1 MKSEAIFM
9 DQYAVVGHPISHSKS
24 PKIHAMFAEQTRQAM
39 TYSAIEAP
47 LDDFEGVVTTF
58 FQQGGKG
65 LNVTIPFKEQ
75 AWALCKVL
83 SDRARLAGAV
93 NTLYLDQQGLLCGDN
108 TDGYGLVNDLIQQ
121 GVILSGKNILII
133 GAGGAVKGVIQPIL
147 NEAPA
152 SLTLANRTQSKADD
166 LVSVFAEHGSISSL
180 AFEQLNRSFDLV
192 INGTSASLGG
202 QLPAIS
208 SAIFSAE
215 TVVYDM
221 MYAKNDTVF
230 NAWAKKHGVRITL
243 DGLGMLVEQAAE
255 AFFIWRGVR
264 PKTRDII
271 QVLREISV

>member
-1 MKSEAIFM
+1 M
-9 DQYAVVGHPISHSKS
+9 DQYAVVGHPVSHSKS
-24 PKIHAMFAEQTRQAM
+24 PQIHAMFAEQTRQAM
-39 TYSAIEAP
+39 SYSAIEAP
-47 LDDFEGVVTTF
+47 LDDFEGVVKAF

-65 LNVTIPFKEQ
+65 LNVTVPFKEQ
-75 AWALCKVL
+75 AWALCKTL

-93 NTLYLDQQGLLCGDN
+93 NTLYLDQQGQLCGDN

-121 GVILSGKNILII
+121 GISLSGKNILLI

-147 NEAPA
+147 NESPA
-152 SLTLANRTQSKADD
+152 SLTLTNRTQSKADE
-166 LVSVFAEHGSISSL
+166 LVSVFAEYASISSM
-180 AFEQLNRSFDLV
+180 AFEELCKPFDLV

-208 SAIFSAE
+208 KAIFSAE
-215 TVVYDM
+215 TAVYDM
-221 MYAKNDTVF
+221 MYAREDTVF
-230 NAWAKKHGVRITL
+230 NAWAKRSGALTTL

-271 QVLREISV
+271 QALREASR